1 MVEIKDLLGISYKQH
16 GRDKQ
21 GFDCYGLV
29 IFLYKRLGRVLPDF
43 WYEKMSN
50 PAFEEVGEKSVNSV
64 VEMFEETDFPEY
76 SDLIMFFD
84 KKGRSLHI
92 GMYLSKGMFIH
103 CDVKGVQVSKLNG
116 FYFKNRRF
124 YKWLQQ
130 K

>member
-1 MVEIKDLLGISYKQH
+1 MVDIKDLLGISYKQH

-50 PAFEEVGEKSVNSV
+50 SAFKEVGEKSVDSV
-64 VEMFEETDFPEY
+64 VKMFEEINSPEY
-76 SDLIMFFD
+76 SDLVMFFD
-84 KKGRSLHI
+84 NKGRSLHI
-92 GMYLSKGMFIH
+92 GMCLNKEMFIH
-103 CDVKGVQVSKLNG
+103 CDVKGVQVSKLND